1 MTDSPIPVVKDLVLV
16 GGGHA
21 HIAVLK
27 RFGMRPISGVRV
39 TLLTRDVHT
48 PYSGMLPG
56 LVAGHY
62 GFDDVH
68 IDLTRLCRFAGAR
81 FYHQPVVGLDLTRN
95 QVICDDRPPV
105 PYDLLSINIGSTPS
119 FRDVPGAAQVVVP
132 VKPIS
137 AFVER
142 WARLR
147 ARIAA
152 ASGPVRVGVVGAGA
166 GGVELLLAA
175 QFALR
180 EMLFALGRPA
190 HLPEFHLFGA
200 SESILPTHNRG
211 MRQRLE
217 RVLRE
222 RDVKMHLG
230 QAITAVDP
238 GQVSRVDGTRVALD
252 EVLWVT
258 QAGAP
263 RWPGVAGLAVD
274 DAGFILV
281 DDTLQSTS
289 HPQVFAAGDVAA
301 VVNHPREKAGVFAVR
316 QGLPLANNLRRVLCG
331 RAPRPFHPQGRFLT
345 LVSTGG
351 RHAVGARGPWSFE
364 GAMAWRWKDW
374 IDRRFMAKYGE
385 LPEMS
390 KASGPVVA
398 SGLAAPEVLKEIS
411 TAAMRCGGCGSKVGA
426 TPLDRVLAQLQPVS
440 RDDVIVGL
448 DAPDDAA
455 VVRVPPGK
463 VLVRTVDGFRA
474 IVDDPFVFGRITA
487 NHCLGDI
494 FAMGA
499 DAQTALAVVTVPFG
513 LDNKVEDTLVQ
524 LLAGTVGVLNAAG
537 AALVGGHT
545 TEGAELYCGLSL
557 TGLVDAKEVLRKG
570 GLQPGD
576 RLILTKGLGTGTL
589 FAAEMRMRAK
599 GRWIDAA
606 IQAMLQSS
614 QAAAGSFRRHAAT
627 ACTDVTGFGL
637 LGHLIEMTKASGV
650 SARLNLSAVPVL
662 DGALETSSA
671 GLLSSLHPHNVRLRR
686 AVADVERAAAD
697 HRYPLLYDPQTA
709 GGLLAGIPANRAEAC
724 VEDLHAAGYSQAAI
738 IGTVELGGETAAPIH
753 LL

>member
-1 MTDSPIPVVKDLVLV
+1 
-16 GGGHA
+16 
-21 HIAVLK
+21 
-27 RFGMRPISGVRV
+27 
-39 TLLTRDVHT
+39 
-48 PYSGMLPG
+48 
-56 LVAGHY
+56 
-62 GFDDVH
+62 
-68 IDLTRLCRFAGAR
+68 
-81 FYHQPVVGLDLTRN
+81 
-95 QVICDDRPPV
+95 
-105 PYDLLSINIGSTPS
+105 
-119 FRDVPGAAQVVVP
+119 
-132 VKPIS
+132 
-137 AFVER
+137 
-142 WARLR
+142 
-147 ARIAA
+147 
-152 ASGPVRVGVVGAGA
+152 
-166 GGVELLLAA
+166 
-175 QFALR
+175 
-180 EMLFALGRPA
+180 
-190 HLPEFHLFGA
+190 
-200 SESILPTHNRG
+200 
-211 MRQRLE
+211 
-217 RVLRE
+217 
-222 RDVKMHLG
+222 
-230 QAITAVDP
+230 
-238 GQVSRVDGTRVALD
+238 
-252 EVLWVT
+252 
-258 QAGAP
+258 
-263 RWPGVAGLAVD
+263 
-274 DAGFILV
+274 
-281 DDTLQSTS
+281 
-289 HPQVFAAGDVAA
+289 
-301 VVNHPREKAGVFAVR
+301 
-316 QGLPLANNLRRVLCG
+316 
-331 RAPRPFHPQGRFLT
+331 
-345 LVSTGG
+345 
-351 RHAVGARGPWSFE
+351 
-364 GAMAWRWKDW
+364 
-374 IDRRFMAKYGE
+374 MAKYGE

-390 KASGPVVA
+390 KASPPVVA

-463 VLVRTVDGFRA
+463 VLVRTVDAFRA
-474 IVDDPFVFGRITA
+474 IVDDPFVFGKITA

-671 GLLSSLHPHNVRLRR
+671 GLLSSLHPHNVRLRL